1 MGGSMP
7 RFGVFFPPVLTL
19 SCRFRR
25 QVPEDAATR
34 ETPAAILARLVRTP
48 TAGLSSRAMRIAKP
62 LLLVATPIGVLAGL
76 YEGYRV
82 AGGLVILM
90 AALLI
95 FVSAAIGMVVLTIRR
110 EQAAERAAKSATID
124 EQT

>member
-1 MGGSMP
+1 
-7 RFGVFFPPVLTL
+7 
-19 SCRFRR
+19 
-25 QVPEDAATR
+25 
-34 ETPAAILARLVRTP
+34 
-48 TAGLSSRAMRIAKP
+48 MRIAKP